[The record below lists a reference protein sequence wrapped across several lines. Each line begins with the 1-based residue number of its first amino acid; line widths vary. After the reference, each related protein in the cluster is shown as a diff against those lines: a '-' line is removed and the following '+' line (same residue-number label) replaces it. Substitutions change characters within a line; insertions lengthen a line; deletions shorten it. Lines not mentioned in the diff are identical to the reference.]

1 MQTITAS
8 AIKQNSTLLQNALR
22 SDMLVTKR
30 EKPFVVIVDFKRY
43 QELIKHEKKEKKS
56 NWIDDTFASMLS
68 DDAEELLDTIKENRV
83 NKEIDLWS

>member
-43 QELIKHEKKEKKS
+43 KELIKHEKKEKKS

>member
-8 AIKQNSTLLQNALR
+8 EIKQNSTLLQNALR

-43 QELIKHEKKEKKS
+43 QELIKHEKREKKS
-56 NWIDDTFASMLS
+56 NWIDNTFASMS
-68 DDAEELLDTIKENRV
+68 TDDADELLETIKENKV
-83 NKEIDLWS
+83 NKEINLWS

>member
-8 AIKQNSTLLQNALR
+8 EIKQNSTLLQNALR

-43 QELIKHEKKEKKS
+43 QELIKHEKREKKS
-56 NWIDDTFASMLS
+56 NWIDDTFASMS
-68 DDAEELLDTIKENRV
+68 TDDADELLETIKENKV
-83 NKEIDLWS
+83 NKEINLWS

>member
-43 QELIKHEKKEKKS
+43 KELIKHEKKEKKS

-68 DDAEELLDTIKENRV
+68 DDVEELLDTIKENRV